1 MALVSALCVGLA
13 IYVTAPKAPAGG
25 EGPTGTYT
33 ASAEGFQSDVTVTA
47 TFDKGVITDVVLDVS
62 GETAGFGADAGD
74 TLAENIKAAGNDQ
87 FDGVSGVTY
96 TSDAARAA
104 MTAILAQASANAGG
118 GAATYT
124 ATAEGFQSDVTLTV
138 TFDGDTITDVVLD
151 VSGETAGFGADAG
164 DTLVENIKA
173 TNGVDFDG
181 KSGATIT
188 SEAVKTAMA
197 DILAQKG

>member
-33 ASAEGFQSDVTVTA
+33 ASAEGFQSEVTVTA
-47 TFDKGVITDVVLDVS
+47 TFDKGTITDVVLDVS
-62 GETAGFGADAGD
+62 NGVD
-74 TLAENIKAAGNDQ
+74 
-87 FDGVSGVTY
+87 FDGKSGASVTSEAVR
-96 TSDAARAA
+96 TA
-104 MTAILAQASANAGG
+104 MADILAQANAGG

-124 ATAEGFQSDVTLTV
+124 ATAEGFQSDITLTV

-164 DTLVENIKA
+164 ETLAENIKA
-173 TNGVDFDG
+173 AGNDQFDG
-181 KSGATIT
+181 VSGASVT
-188 SEAVKTAMA
+188 SEAVRTAMA

>member
-13 IYVTAPKAPAGG
+13 VYVTAPKAPAGG

-33 ASAEGFQSDVTVTA
+33 ASAEGFQSEVTVTA

-62 GETAGFGADAGD
+62 GETAGFGADAGE

-104 MTAILAQASANAGG
+104 MADILAQASAGG

-124 ATAEGFQSDVTLTV
+124 ATAEGFQSEVTLTV

-164 DTLVENIKA
+164 ETLAENIKA
-173 TNGVDFDG
+173 AGNDQFDG
-181 KSGATIT
+181 VSGVTYT
-188 SEAVKTAMA
+188 SDAARAAMA

>member
-33 ASAEGFQSDVTVTA
+33 AAAQGFQSEVTVTA
-47 TFDKGVITDVVLDVS
+47 TLDKGVITDVVLDVS

-74 TLAENIKAAGNDQ
+74 TLVENIKAANGVD
-87 FDGVSGVTY
+87 FDGKSGASVTSEAVR
-96 TSDAARAA
+96 TA
-104 MTAILAQASANAGG
+104 MADILAQANAGG

-124 ATAEGFQSDVTLTV
+124 ATAEGFQSDITLTV

-173 TNGVDFDG
+173 ANGVDFDG

-197 DILAQKG
+197 DILSQKG

>member
-33 ASAEGFQSDVTVTA
+33 A
-47 TFDKGVITDVVLDVS
+47 
-62 GETAGFGADAGD
+62 
-74 TLAENIKAAGNDQ
+74 
-87 FDGVSGVTY
+87 
-96 TSDAARAA
+96 
-104 MTAILAQASANAGG
+104 
-118 GAATYT
+118 
-124 ATAEGFQSDVTLTV
+124 TAEGFQSDITLTV

-164 DTLVENIKA
+164 ETLAENIKA
-173 TNGVDFDG
+173 AGNDQFDG
-181 KSGATIT
+181 VSGASVT
-188 SEAVKTAMA
+188 SEAVRTAMA